1 MRIAVDG
8 KKKRRVDGVGD
19 RFFRYDMAYN
29 VTLIVERDANVMK
42 SNITKRRGRMNPTKQ
57 IKSVDDTSSFQ
68 DDASWLVD
76 LQNKGLRTSGLI
88 EGGRRGG
95 AGPSDDRAFM
105 LGDQAVMLPTLNG
118 PAEHSPYSLVQTQS
132 GLSLQY
138 EGRTLMYVD
147 PIARPRFYDLKTKDG
162 VPYNHIAVLHGADVL
177 ASTVIQSCIRW
188 APSGRCK
195 FCAIGQSL
203 EAGNTVAMKTP
214 EQLAEV
220 VQAAEKLDGIKHITL
235 TTGTPNEIDR
245 GALYLAEC
253 VRAIRMVSKLPIQ
266 VQCEP
271 PTDDSLYQFLKE
283 AGADTIGLHVESF
296 DEDVRRKMMPSKS
309 SVTLETYYTAF
320 EKAVAVFGRNQVS
333 TYVILGM
340 GENMEKT
347 LEGCKRAAELGV
359 YPFVVPLRPLRGTML
374 EDSPPPSSEYMETM
388 YRHVADILADESLS
402 SSGSSAGCAK
412 CGACSAL
419 PSFEKIAQTG
429 S

>member
-1 MRIAVDG
+1 
-8 KKKRRVDGVGD
+8 
-19 RFFRYDMAYN
+19 
-29 VTLIVERDANVMK
+29 
-42 SNITKRRGRMNPTKQ
+42 MNPAEQMEEGKN
-57 IKSVDDTSSFQ
+57 VRSFQ
-68 DDASWLVD
+68 NNTSWLVD
-76 LQNKGLRTSGLI
+76 LHNKGLRTSGLI

-118 PAEHSPYSLVQTQS
+118 PAEYSPYSLVQTQS

-147 PIARPRFYDLKTKDG
+147 PIARPRFYDLKTREG
-162 VPYNHIAVLHGADVL
+162 IPYNHIAVLHGADVL

-188 APSGRCK
+188 APSQRCK

-203 EAGNTVAMKTP
+203 ESGSTVAMKTP

-220 VQAAEKLDGIKHITL
+220 VQAAEELDGIKHITL

-245 GALYLAEC
+245 GALYLSEC
-253 VRAIRMVSKLPIQ
+253 VQAIRKVSKLPIQ

-271 PTDDSLYQFLKE
+271 PNDDDLYQTLKE

-296 DEDVRRKMMPSKS
+296 DEEVRRKMMPSKS
-309 SVTLETYYTAF
+309 SITLETYFAAF
-320 EKAVAVFGRNQVS
+320 KKAVAVFGRNQVS

-340 GENMEKT
+340 GENPEIT

-374 EDSPPPSSEYMETM
+374 EDAPPPSSEYMESM
-388 YRHVADILADESLS
+388 YRHVADVLADERLS
-402 SSGSSAGCAK
+402 SAGSSAGCAK

-419 PSFEKIAQTG
+419 PSFEKLVREVR
-429 S
+429 